1 MKQQNDFSIFL
12 KDLEFKIDL
21 LKVELG
27 ENLSLKIQINKIEDF
42 MQDIVIEAVSIAR
55 LKDFHI
61 KSQDL

>member
-1 MKQQNDFSIFL
+1 M
-12 KDLEFKIDL
+12 EFKIDL